1 MTALAASAGPT
12 CGGALYRAIGS
23 ALVPPNRTRP
33 PSRCGTPTATTLPA
47 LMPVA
52 LRIDVDT
59 FSGTRDGVPRLLT
72 ILERRGIAATWYFTV
87 GPDNMGRHLWR
98 LLRPKFALKMLRSK
112 AASLYGWEILL
123 RGTLWPGPE
132 IGRLLADA
140 IRRPIAAG
148 HEFGVH
154 AWDHH
159 RWQMSVERLADDALH
174 EEFDRAFTRLAEI
187 AGRATETSATPGWR
201 TTERV
206 LAMKANYA
214 LRFNSDCRGE
224 AAPFLPMIGTGAAS
238 RELDQPQVPVD
249 LPTYDEAIGTL
260 VADDEAFNAML
271 LERLADGEDH
281 VLTIH
286 TESEGGAK
294 AALFERF
301 LDAAIAEG
309 HAFEPLGTWLDRQ
322 QPPPPGRVVKGSV
335 PGREGWL
342 AVGESAADRAAEVAA
357 PASSERHS

>member
-1 MTALAASAGPT
+1 MA
-12 CGGALYRAIGS
+12 
-23 ALVPPNRTRP
+23 
-33 PSRCGTPTATTLPA
+33 
-47 LMPVA
+47 VA

-59 FSGTRDGVPRLLT
+59 FSGTRDGVPRLLS

-132 IGRLLADA
+132 IGRSLADT

-159 RWQMSVERLADDALH
+159 RWQRGVERLADDALH

-187 AGRATETSATPGWR
+187 AGRAPETSATPGWR

-206 LAMKANYA
+206 LAMKSSYA
-214 LRFNSDCRGE
+214 LRFNSDCRGG
-224 AAPFLPMIGTGAAS
+224 ATPFLPVVGEGAD
-238 RELDQPQVPVD
+238 RRQLDQPQVPVD

-260 VADDEAFNAML
+260 VAHDEAFNAML
-271 LERLADGEDH
+271 LARLADGAPH

-294 AALFERF
+294 AMLFERF

-322 QPPPPGRVVKGSV
+322 PRPQPGRVVKGSV

-342 AVGESAADRAAEVAA
+342 AVGESIAPHEDETAASAFPERRA
-357 PASSERHS
+357 

>member
-1 MTALAASAGPT
+1 MRATAAAIADATHLHSTEPAAPAAGSAAAASID
-12 CGGALYRAIGS
+12 GGA
-23 ALVPPNRTRP
+23 VPVRDYAPR
-33 PSRCGTPTATTLPA
+33 

-59 FSGTRDGVPRLLT
+59 FSGTRDGVPRLLS
-72 ILERRGIAATWYFTV
+72 ILERRGLAATWYVTV

-98 LLRPKFALKMLRSK
+98 LLRPQFALKMLRSK

-123 RGTLWPGPE
+123 RGTIWPGPE
-132 IGRLLADA
+132 IGRALADT
-140 IRRPIAAG
+140 IRLPIAAG

-159 RWQMSVERLADDALH
+159 RWQRSVERLSDGALQ
-174 EEFDRAFTRLAEI
+174 EEFDRAFARLAEI
-187 AGRATETSATPGWR
+187 AGRAPETSATPGWR
-201 TTERV
+201 TTDRV
-206 LAMKANYA
+206 LAMKARYA
-214 LRFNSDCRGE
+214 LRFNSDCRGV
-224 AAPFLPMIGTGAAS
+224 AVPFRPTLADG
-238 RELDQPQVPVD
+238 RVLEQPQVPVD

-271 LERLADGEDH
+271 LARLADGADH

-294 AALFERF
+294 ATLFERF
-301 LDAAIAEG
+301 LDAALADG

-322 QPPPPGRVVKGSV
+322 PRPQLGRVAKGSV

-342 AVGESAADRAAEVAA
+342 AVGESIARREGEVAE
-357 PASSERHS
+357 PLIPERRS

>member
-1 MTALAASAGPT
+1 M
-12 CGGALYRAIGS
+12 AI
-23 ALVPPNRTRP
+23 
-33 PSRCGTPTATTLPA
+33 
-47 LMPVA
+47 A

-59 FSGTRDGVPRLLT
+59 FTGTREGVPRLLS
-72 ILERRGIAATWYFTV
+72 ILERRGLRATWYFTV

-98 LLRPKFALKMLRSK
+98 LARPRFALKMLRSK

-132 IGRLLADA
+132 IGRRLADT
-140 IRRPIAAG
+140 IRGPIAAG

-159 RWQMSVERLADDALH
+159 RWQMGVERLADDALH

-187 AGRATETSATPGWR
+187 AGRPPETSATPGWR

-206 LAMKANYA
+206 LAMKSSYA
-214 LRFNSDCRGE
+214 LRFNSDCRGA
-224 AAPFLPMIGTGAAS
+224 AAPFLPVIGEGAD
-238 RELDQPQVPVD
+238 RRQLEQTQVPVD

-271 LERLADGEDH
+271 LARLSDGAPH

-294 AALFERF
+294 ADLFEHF
-301 LDAAIAEG
+301 LDAAIAQG
-309 HAFEPLGTWLDRQ
+309 HTFEPLGTWLDRQ
-322 QPPPPGRVVKGSV
+322 PPPQPGRVAKGTV

-342 AVGESAADRAAEVAA
+342 AVGESAPPREDAA
-357 PASSERHS
+357 ASAIAERRS